1 MPPLKKKSRK
11 GLFIVLGVI
20 LAVTLIGCI
29 GVSAM
34 VKAGGQAAQ
43 QTLSQPSTQVAQLP
57 PTQVPTPTFAPGYG
71 YHMMLGHSYSCSP
84 ACLIDNPTNHFNATS
99 QFAFVVIMFA
109 PMNTT
114 HVKLLLVELGEM
126 GSEAVV
132 YTEDIPLADPNE
144 NNLWN
149 SFPTSSLMGSSPNGN
164 YRLEIEDDTTIR
176 AYADFIYEQ

>member
-1 MPPLKKKSRK
+1 
-11 GLFIVLGVI
+11 VI
-20 LAVTLIGCI
+20 LAVALIGYI

-43 QTLSQPSTQVAQLP
+43 QTLNQTSTKVTQLP
-57 PTQVPTPTFAPGYG
+57 LTQAPTPTFAPGYG
-71 YHMMLGHSYSCSP
+71 FHMMLGHSYSCSA

-114 HVKLLLVELGEM
+114 HVKELLVALGEM

-132 YTEDIPLADPNE
+132 YTEDFPLADPNE

-149 SFPTSSLMGSSPNGN
+149 SFPTSSLMGSNPYGN

-176 AYADFIYEQ
+176 AYADFIYEK